1 MKYRELTREE
11 AKDLFELGAPVES
24 RHKYT
29 YSFSGIAKDS
39 VFDWESFDGPWRK
52 WDAASVARLEETSH
66 HLDEFR
72 IAVE

>member
-11 AKDLFELGAPVES
+11 ARDLFELGAPVES

-39 VFDWESFDGPWRK
+39 VFDWEK